1 MTELTELTELV
12 FPDHQELAD
21 LGRYAVRAMSV
32 DDSGAIRL
40 QATGTTLA
48 AYVGVLPGS
57 GLMGEGTVLGL
68 RVVALAEA
76 AAVDATV
83 PLGAIT
89 DRVARDTA
97 GRVLPVPPTRVRA
110 PWAALSPPRSGWQRV
125 GAVSSEDVAAAAR
138 EGIAAVAKGAP
149 QGSGGHAVT
158 ALRARTWRSPT
169 TTAPA
174 FASGGAFAAYALGF
188 LVPGGEVTV
197 FEHGRWTRLTTS
209 AGHVLI
215 R

>member
-1 MTELTELTELV
+1 MNEQTEMNELL
-12 FPDHQELAD
+12 FPDHRELVD
-21 LGRYAVRAMSV
+21 LGRYAVRAKSV
-32 DDSGAIRL
+32 DESGAMRL
-40 QATGTTLA
+40 QSAGTALA
-48 AYVGVLPGS
+48 AYVCVLPGS

-68 RVVALAEA
+68 RVVALAEPA
-76 AAVDATV
+76 TVDVTV

-89 DRVARDTA
+89 DRVARDA
-97 GRVLPVPPTRVRA
+97 AARALPVPPTRVRV
-110 PWAALSPPRSGWQRV
+110 PWAALSPPRSGWERV
-125 GAVSSEDVAAAAR
+125 GVVSSEDVAAAAR
-138 EGIAAVAKGAP
+138 EGIAAVAEGAP
-149 QGSGGHAVT
+149 QGSGGRAVT

-188 LVPGGEVTV
+188 LVPGSEVTV
-197 FEHGRWTRLTTS
+197 FEHGRWTRLTTA